1 MEHKKYLILWSL
13 LPLLLLSS
21 GCSIVPREKEVI
33 VQTVEVEK
41 RIPLQTNPKQL
52 QFNDVYWHV
61 VTEANFDE
69 FIEKFKK
76 ENGNAWVFYAISVR
90 SYESMALNMAE
101 LKRYIEQ
108 QKQIIIY
115 YEEAVKPK
123 EPSVEVSEEVEKEK
137 SNFLEKIY
145 DKVKPKKEEI
155 KEVTDGTVQ

>member
-108 QKQIIIY
+108 QKQIIVY
-115 YEEAVKPK
+115 YEEAIKPK
-123 EPSVEVSEEVEKEK
+123 QPSVEVSEETEKEK
-137 SNFLEKIY
+137 SKFLQKIY
-145 DKVKPKKEEI
+145 DKVKPNKKE
-155 KEVTDGTVQ
+155 EVTDGTVQ